1 MTCFNPIIENNGN
14 KTSLEF
20 KGNIV
25 IDLNDD
31 NTKKQFDALK
41 DFLDV
46 AIPSNSATEFF
57 QFVKSVSDN
66 YHSYYHIY
74 HEQQDDNDNDE
85 EDEQALKI
93 NLDSSDFDAAIT
105 KADNLIAK
113 LKEIDSLVHS
123 ICTKDFDYSF
133 NLSRR

>member
-1 MTCFNPIIENNGN
+1 MTCFNPIIKNTAD

-25 IDLNDD
+25 IDLNDV
-31 NTKKQFDALK
+31 NAKKQFDALK

-46 AIPSNSATEFF
+46 AIPSNSTTEFF
-57 QFVKSVSDN
+57 QFLKSVSDN

-74 HEQQDDNDNDE
+74 HEQQDDNDE

-113 LKEIDSLVHS
+113 LKDIDSLVHS

-133 NLSRR
+133 HLSRR

>member
-1 MTCFNPIIENNGN
+1 MTCFNLIIENTAD

-46 AIPSNSATEFF
+46 AIPSNSANEFF
-57 QFVKSVSDN
+57 QFAKTVSDN
-66 YHSYYHIY
+66 YHTYYKIFHK
-74 HEQQDDNDNDE
+74 QQDDNDGD
-85 EDEQALKI
+85 DEQALKI

-133 NLSRR
+133 HLSRR